1 MSDEVTSHQKR
12 VGIIHDVCGGKIEE
26 LLAYS
31 LLHHR
36 HTDRT
41 YLPTD
46 NHKIHII
53 QYQQVQHKHSTTQ
66 RFRSQNRI

>member
-46 NHKIHII
+46 NHKIHNTVPAW
-53 QYQQVQHKHSTTQ
+53 YLVQHKH
-66 RFRSQNRI
+66 